1 MTISSVRSNLV
12 NFCPKK
18 NLTLNN
24 SKPIGVLTNTN
35 LSYSVM
41 HLPLGYLLHDFK
53 LHRSN
58 FLIHSL
64 HFIHNQEGR
73 GSTRWG
79 GLRPPKPPRGGFEP
93 KKMIWDDQSTS
104 YLIFWPYRAIFKFTW
119 DKSLEMYIKA
129 FTLKNVLFLIFWG
142 VFKENLPFF
151 RGGGCL

>member
-18 NLTLNN
+18 NLTSNN

-41 HLPLGYLLHDFK
+41 HLPLGYLLNDFK

-64 HFIHNQEGR
+64 HFIHNQKEGGR
-73 GSTRWG
+73 HDGGYASFQINLKRLGDWFTRLIIMSKSTITKQ
-79 GLRPPKPPRGGFEP
+79 LSLHFSLDFNNRPT
-93 KKMIWDDQSTS
+93 I
-104 YLIFWPYRAIFKFTW
+104 
-119 DKSLEMYIKA
+119 
-129 FTLKNVLFLIFWG
+129 
-142 VFKENLPFF
+142 
-151 RGGGCL
+151 